1 MMMMMIIYIYITID
15 FSLDFSSS
23 ILCESTGLSS
33 ISRPKW
39 PVWVLVFRSKPP
51 CIYIQVHPL
60 QDGCGRK
67 NSPIRCGQG
76 HMASSHSTSA
86 GVKAPPRRSRP
97 HHAGGSR
104 PRGPTWRRAWT
115 RSSHPANL
123 GERWRKPM
131 ENWWKLSLMKTD
143 EVENWSK
150 LREWVRW
157 RKGLRHVQ
165 NRSPIATALPIAPT
179 STSFPPSTS
188 PQSMTS
194 ILQIKRGQKITHE
207 TPFKTASKLICCD
220 LFGIS
225 SYQSLSV
232 IYIYIYYPPPSPAI
246 PKHTRHTLRPY
257 LRHMGYLTP
266 SDWSTPPGRSW
277 PSSLHGSPGR
287 RSPGPL
293 PKSRRSRAS
302 PQRLLRWYSSLPT
315 SPAWS
320 PRTETL
326 QKYTWLEAMKIIKYH
341 PIWASFLTLPMKIMK
356 TNSGMTS
363 ETDLADFQQKMCRN
377 AMVLAL
383 KNQGFLQS
391 LPETT
396 GRHGHSC

>member
-1 MMMMMIIYIYITID
+1 MMMMMMIIIYIYIYITID

-86 GVKAPPRRSRP
+86 GVKAPPRRWITSP
-97 HHAGGSR
+97 G
-104 PRGPTWRRAWT
+104 T
-115 RSSHPANL
+115 NL
-123 GERWRKPM
+123 ETGMDSVFPSRKPWWKVAEADGKLM
-131 ENWWKLSLMKTD
+131 ETQFDENWWSGKLIKTAG
-143 EVENWSK
+143 VGQVKKGSK
-150 LREWVRW
+150 TCSKSFTNCNCTSNCTNFHQLSTI
-157 RKGLRHVQ
+157 HV
-165 NRSPIATALPIAPT
+165 SPIHDINPSNQKGPKDNPRDTLQN
-179 STSFPPSTS
+179 SF
-188 PQSMTS
+188 
-194 ILQIKRGQKITHE
+194 KI
-207 TPFKTASKLICCD
+207 D
-220 LFGIS
+220 LLWFVRHFFIS
-225 SYQSLSV
+225 VTISY